1 MNANYTLATIGPKG
15 FKVTHRKKSG
25 MYRIACPPNQPVS
38 WSLMGNYASAAPM
51 NHAFYVHEWLTI
63 RLIHIHHEREKCDI
77 TKINPLEM
85 PDIDFPA

>member
-1 MNANYTLATIGPKG
+1 MNANHTFATIGPKG

-25 MYRIACPPNQPVS
+25 IYRVASPPNQPVS
-38 WSLMGNYASAAPM
+38 HSLMGAYAIASPM
-51 NHAFYVHEWLTI
+51 NLAFFIPDHFTI
-63 RLIHIHHEREKCDI
+63 RLIHIHHEREKFDI